1 MFQYVSSPSPVNH
14 MAVIPWKPMMSR
26 INICAVCVT
35 ACFKLAGYKLY
46 KCSRQNRHKKRGSM
60 LIANLFALD
69 TETRR
74 TIIDKPPA
82 ASWPLPDLSSLTW
95 FFYFFLGS
103 PVRPLSYSDAA
114 MHGRGRP
121 LQSGG
126 AAAHPQTAGWRQWR
140 GNRGQRECGGELGEW
155 TFTILG
161 VRVTLGF
168 CMLL

>member
-1 MFQYVSSPSPVNH
+1 MT
-14 MAVIPWKPMMSR
+14 SR

-46 KCSRQNRHKKRGSM
+46 KCSLPTQVYILLYSKPSQKRGNV
-60 LIANLFALD
+60 LIAHLFALD
-69 TETRR
+69 TETRHM
-74 TIIDKPPA
+74 IIGKPPA
-82 ASWPLPDLSSLTW
+82 ASWPLPDPSSLTW
-95 FFYFFLGS
+95 FFIFFWV
-103 PVRPLSYSDAA
+103 PCRPLSYSDAA
-114 MHGRGRP
+114 MHGQGRP

-155 TFTILG
+155 TFTTLG

>member
-1 MFQYVSSPSPVNH
+1 

-60 LIANLFALD
+60 LIADLFALD

-95 FFYFFLGS
+95 FFFISFWGPLLDPCLIVMPPCMGEADRFSLEALRHIHKQLDDDNDGGIEVNESVEVSSGNEHLQFWVYGWPSGFACCSRPHDKAHGS
-103 PVRPLSYSDAA
+103 
-114 MHGRGRP
+114 
-121 LQSGG
+121 
-126 AAAHPQTAGWRQWR
+126 
-140 GNRGQRECGGELGEW
+140 
-155 TFTILG
+155 
-161 VRVTLGF
+161 
-168 CMLL
+168 